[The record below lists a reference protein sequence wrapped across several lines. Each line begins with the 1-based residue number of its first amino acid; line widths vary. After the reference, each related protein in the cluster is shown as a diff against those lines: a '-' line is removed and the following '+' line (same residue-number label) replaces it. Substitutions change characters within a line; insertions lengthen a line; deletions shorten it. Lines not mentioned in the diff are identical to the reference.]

1 MQKKA
6 VFGIALAL
14 GLVAGATKTA
24 VAQTVQDTTSNRN
37 STMQTPTTSS
47 QAGQSGVMPSSNTS
61 VATQGAG
68 NAYGPMGA
76 GRESRGGMKP
86 GGSTGR
92 DLAISAAKSSEHTVL
107 FRALRMSG
115 LDEQAAGKGPYT
127 VFAPTNEAFDKL
139 PAGTLDGLLQPASK
153 SKLVKLLA
161 YHVVKGN
168 YASDQLQ
175 DGQKLKTVT
184 GGTLTV
190 AKQGESITITDEQG
204 NAATVNRADLE
215 ATNGM
220 IHSIDTVL
228 MPKGK

>member
-1 MQKKA
+1 M
-6 VFGIALAL
+6 
-14 GLVAGATKTA
+14 GLFVGAGKVA
-24 VAQTVQDTTSNRN
+24 VAQTVEVRDTTSNRN
-37 STMQTPTTSS
+37 SATQPAATT
-47 QAGQSGVMPSSNTS
+47 QPGVMPSSNTS
-61 VATQGAG
+61 VSTQGSG

-92 DLAISAAKSSEHTVL
+92 DLAISAARSAEHTML
-107 FRALRMSG
+107 FRALRVSG
-115 LDEQAAGKGPYT
+115 LDDQAAGKGPYT

-139 PAGTLDGLLQPASK
+139 PAGTFDGLLQPASK
-153 SKLVKLLA
+153 SKLVKLLS

-168 YASDQLQ
+168 YTADQLQ

-190 AKQGESITITDEQG
+190 GKQGDVTTITDDQG
-204 NAATVNRADLE
+204 NAATINRADLE
-215 ATNGM
+215 ATNGT
-220 IHSIDTVL
+220 IHSIDAVL

>member
-6 VFGIALAL
+6 VFAVALAL
-14 GLVAGATKTA
+14 GLLVGAQKAA
-24 VAQTVQDTTSNRN
+24 VAQTVQDSTSRSNATTNPA
-37 STMQTPTTSS
+37 TTTP
-47 QAGQSGVMPSSNTS
+47 QSGVLGSSTS
-61 VATQGAG
+61 VSTQSSA
-68 NAYGPMGA
+68 NAYGPMGT

-92 DLAISAAKSSEHTVL
+92 DLAISAAKSAEHTVL
-107 FRALRMSG
+107 FRALRVSG
-115 LDEQAAGKGPYT
+115 LSEQAGGKGPYT

-139 PAGTLDGLLQPASK
+139 PTGTLDGLLQPAAK
-153 SKLVKLLA
+153 SKLVKLLS

-190 AKQGESITITDEQG
+190 GKQGETITIMDEQG
-204 NAATVNRADLE
+204 NTANVNRADLE
-215 ATNGM
+215 ATNGT

>member
-6 VFGIALAL
+6 VFAVALAL
-14 GLVAGATKTA
+14 GLLVGTNKAV
-24 VAQTVQDTTSNRN
+24 VAQTVQDTTSRPATQSN
-37 STMQTPTTSS
+37 PLGSS
-47 QAGQSGVMPSSNTS
+47 TS
-61 VATQGAG
+61 VSTQSSA

-76 GRESRGGMKP
+76 GRESRGGMAP

-92 DLAISAAKSSEHTVL
+92 DLAISAAKSADHTVL
-107 FRALRMSG
+107 FRAMRLSG
-115 LDEQAAGKGPYT
+115 LSEQAAGKGPYT

-153 SKLVKLLA
+153 SKLVKLLS

-168 YASDQLQ
+168 YTSDQLQ

-190 AKQGESITITDEQG
+190 GKQGDAITITDGQG
-204 NAATVNRADLE
+204 NAATINRADLE
-215 ATNGM
+215 ATNGV
-220 IHSIDTVL
+220 IHSVDAVL
-228 MPKGK
+228 MPAEKGK

>member
-1 MQKKA
+1 MKKKA
-6 VFGIALAL
+6 LFALAL
-14 GLVAGATKTA
+14 GLLMGASET
-24 VAQTVQDTTSNRN
+24 VWAQTVQDSTSRTN
-37 STMQTPTTSS
+37 STANPATTTP
-47 QAGQSGVMPSSNTS
+47 QSGVLGSSTSVSTQSNT
-61 VATQGAG
+61 
-68 NAYGPMGA
+68 NAYGPMGT

-92 DLAISAAKSSEHTVL
+92 DLAISAAKSAEHTVL
-107 FRALRMSG
+107 FRALRVSG
-115 LDEQAAGKGPYT
+115 LSEQAAGKGPYT

-139 PAGTLDGLLQPASK
+139 PAGTLDGLLQPAAK
-153 SKLVKLLA
+153 SKLVKLLS

-190 AKQGESITITDEQG
+190 GKQGDAITITDEQG
-204 NAATVNRADLE
+204 NSATVNRADLE
-215 ATNGM
+215 ATNGT

>member
-6 VFGIALAL
+6 VFAVALAL
-14 GLVAGATKTA
+14 GLLAGANKSA
-24 VAQTVQDTTSNRN
+24 LAQTVQDTTSNRN
-37 STMQTPTTSS
+37 STTSS
-47 QAGQSGVMPSSNTS
+47 ATTQGDATGSSTS
-61 VATQGAG
+61 VSTQSSA

-92 DLAISAAKSSEHTVL
+92 DLAISAAKSAEHTVL
-107 FRALRMSG
+107 FRAMRVSG
-115 LDEQAAGKGPYT
+115 LSEQAAGKGPYT

-139 PAGTLDGLLQPASK
+139 PAGTVDELLQPAAK
-153 SKLVKLLA
+153 SKLVKLLS

-168 YASDQLQ
+168 YTSDQLQ

-184 GGTLTV
+184 GGTLIV
-190 AKQGESITITDEQG
+190 GKQGDVTTITDEQG
-204 NAATVNRADLE
+204 NAATINRADLE
-215 ATNGM
+215 ATNGT